1 MKKIIYS
8 LVIMI
13 AAGSLFTSCV
23 TNTEPQ
29 GVKDLR
35 EAKADYLESL
45 ARLRDA
51 DAAKVKAEAAYQ
63 DAKTALKNAEL
74 QLQEITIAVEKA
86 KGDAAIAK
94 AKQEAELA
102 AVEAQRK
109 LAWAQYRLQDALDSI
124 AVVSK
129 QLNGEESKAVS
140 DYTNAYTKYLN
151 KLEKVRQAEAAVY
164 NATEDWEAYIDT
176 VKRDSAKMLA
186 QIAVYEE
193 MLKNLPDSG
202 ASVEEAKAFY
212 DEQFQKKLNLEYA
225 KANLDQEWNLYQS
238 TNVNDAIKG
247 FASGLV
253 DWIAQNVALPAP
265 FVMNYKAQLPDNE
278 QVCQLLAKY
287 LGRSVRTLLANGVS
301 SFVPG
306 FNGLEVTK
314 DINGK
319 WWLTANFVSAPVAR
333 AEIYGD
339 GTSATYGDLASVVEA
354 LNREFVVDSTRF
366 GMDTTGMAAAVAAAV
381 KDYKAVQDTLED
393 KVDAYPGVIAAK
405 AAFETAFGEY
415 EEAYEAYEESAD
427 AFDADKAALI
437 ASVKTFRSTWDSVAN
452 NTGRL
457 STKDSVVIFNALKAV
472 MAARKVVFPEEK
484 QWYYYW
490 KTGDRGQ
497 AVKDS
502 VEFSEMEF
510 KGLQRNTVRLN
521 NRETEKRSL
530 YGGHSDGHGGVT
542 WNNAYEL
549 TWIFEEAFEGLT
561 GQGDNNSFFNGR
573 INQGNQS
580 IERIGSDEALIRA
593 ISGTGLY
600 SKLLFGKYFYGQ
612 RDDEGKILKYGLF
625 QSEGNEVAEISGIEK
640 AEKREAKKKKG
651 EGRYDEPADYTPYV
665 YTDYEYLR
673 KSVLDAMD
681 VADEAAD
688 EANEAWRGIYDAR
701 DYFYKNFYC
710 KFWGIRYSELC
721 DSKKFSETHAR
732 FNDDSDSLRIE
743 FSLETFTE
751 PTPIVSFKFDGTT
764 YEDGKFIYDGHNVD
778 HKWNA
783 IDEDEVIPNIQFYIV
798 NQEVFSR
805 FKDVYSRHYDIG
817 FEFGKTLLAKVLY
830 KQAVLAS
837 VHTDGQG
844 TKESLAALK
853 DICVDV
859 VNAYEAALKKQSADS
874 EPFYKFIEGLVGKE
888 TLAYIFDGL
897 DKALAKAVE
906 YIPAT
911 VQTENNIAWAMYYD
925 VINKI
930 ANKELTSKEALIAIF
945 EDFMCGETTL
955 PGSKW
960 IWVPSHFAK
969 WFNRYPSVSEL
980 NKMTSTLTQ
989 EGPKY
994 QNAQYFKA
1002 YVALQL
1008 SDAFSGD
1015 QFRTILADVV
1025 KYYLNAID
1033 VDLAGIDNTLENI
1046 IEKVLFGTVR
1056 SLNGDFNNID
1066 KVVDILFA
1074 LFSDDSDDSEEK
1086 GSEQGEEQP
1095 TEQQMKEKATYDVV
1109 NSVAEVRTSGSDSQG
1124 DVKVAESLK
1133 LALKAIFVAT
1143 PTILNHIIADCD
1155 GIICQLDKKYFTEWR
1170 AEWAA
1175 YDTQKAVLDAQY
1187 DAYKNELK
1195 AYDEYL
1201 KGIRTILHIEN
1212 YLNSSIEE
1220 CKTNYDTYCKTL
1232 AAIAAGADGKQ
1243 TVFEAAKI
1251 ALANA
1256 QAALAQAEYELER
1269 AKAAYDQVLAN
1280 HKND

>member
-1 MKKIIYS
+1 
-8 LVIMI
+8 MI

-51 DAAKVKAEAAYQ
+51 DAALVKAEAAFQ
-63 DAKTALKNAEL
+63 DAKTALKNAEVREKEL
-74 QLQEITIAVEKA
+74 ANALQEAKNDRAIAMEKA
-86 KGDAAIAK
+86 LAEQEAVK
-94 AKQEAELA
+94 AKEALA
-102 AVEAQRK
+102 K
-109 LAWAQYRLQDALDSI
+109 
-124 AVVSK
+124 
-129 QLNGEESKAVS
+129 
-140 DYTNAYTKYLN
+140 
-151 KLEKVRQAEAAVY
+151 AEAALQETLRDLAVKSKGLTETEKNAITDYTTKYDEYIKELAKVRKAEEAVY
-164 NATEDWEAYIDT
+164 DT
-176 VKRDSAKMLA
+176 TLSFEEYLLKQQKDSAEALA
-186 QIAVYEE
+186 TIEYYTEE
-193 MLKNLPDSG
+193 INNLPDSG
-202 ASVEEAKAFY
+202 NSHADSVKFADK
-212 DEQFQKKLNLEYA
+212 QQKEKLAVEFA
-225 KANLDQEWNLYQS
+225 KANLEKEWNLYQS

-287 LGRSVRTLLANGVS
+287 LKYPKLYADGIS
-301 SFVPG
+301 SFIPG
-306 FNGLEVTK
+306 FDGLNVTQ
-314 DINGK
+314 DIDGK
-319 WWLTANFVSAPVAR
+319 WWLTANFVSAPEAR

-339 GTSATYGDLASVVEA
+339 GQSAIYGDLASVVEA

-381 KDYKAVQDTLED
+381 KDYKAVQDTLEH

-415 EEAYEAYEESAD
+415 EEADEAYEESAA
-427 AFDADKAALI
+427 AFEADKAALI

-452 NTGRL
+452 NTGKL

-484 QWYYYW
+484 QYYYYW
-490 KTGDRGQ
+490 KTGDKGQ
-497 AVKDS
+497 AVRDS

-510 KGLQRNTVRLN
+510 KGLQRNRRGQST
-521 NRETEKRSL
+521 

-542 WNNAYEL
+542 WGNNAYEL

-561 GQGDNNSFFNGR
+561 GQGDHDSFFNDK

-580 IERIGSDEALIRA
+580 IEEIGSDEALINA
-593 ISGTGLY
+593 ISMRDNLY
-600 SKLLFGKYFYGQ
+600 RKLLFGKYFYGQ
-612 RDDEGKILKYGLF
+612 NDDEGKILKYGYF
-625 QSEGNEVAEISGIEK
+625 QSEGNEVAEISRIEE
-640 AEKREAKKKKG
+640 AEKHEANKKKE
-651 EGRYDEPADYTPYV
+651 EGRKYEPAAYIFPYV
-665 YTDYEYLR
+665 DTDHEYFR

-681 VADEAAD
+681 VADEAAY

-721 DSKKFSETHAR
+721 ESKKFSETHAR

-764 YEDGKFIYDGHNVD
+764 TYKDGKFIYDGRNVD

-783 IDEDEVIPNIQFYIV
+783 IDEEDVIPNIQFFIV
-798 NQEVFSR
+798 DKEVFSR
-805 FKDVYSRHYDIG
+805 FEDVYSRHHDIG

-969 WFNRYPSVSEL
+969 WFNRYPSVNEL

-989 EGPKY
+989 EGPRY

-1066 KVVDILFA
+1066 NVVDVLFA
-1074 LFSDDSDDSEEK
+1074 LFSDDSDDSDK
-1086 GSEQGEEQP
+1086 KDQGEEQP

-1124 DVKVAESLK
+1124 DEKVAESLK

-1170 AEWAA
+1170 TKWAEYDVAMAKYEAQLTAIDNADKAYKDYAEGIKDLYAVRNLFQKEIDAATEA
-1175 YDTQKAVLDAQY
+1175 YDNACANLEKLYAGVDWKTQ
-1187 DAYKNELK
+1187 AYK
-1195 AYDEYL
+1195 
-1201 KGIRTILHIEN
+1201 
-1212 YLNSSIEE
+1212 SSQ
-1220 CKTNYDTYCKTL
+1220 DAL
-1232 AAIAAGADGKQ
+1232 
-1243 TVFEAAKI
+1243 EAAKL
-1251 ALANA
+1251 ALK
-1256 QAALAQAEYELER
+1256 AAEYRLAQA
-1269 AKAAYDQVLAN
+1269 KKAYDQVLAN

>member
-1 MKKIIYS
+1 
-8 LVIMI
+8 MI

-51 DAAKVKAEAAYQ
+51 DAALVKAKAAYQ
-63 DAKTALKNAEL
+63 DAQTALENANL
-74 QLQEITIAVEKA
+74 QLKEITIAVEKA
-86 KGDAAIAK
+86 MGDAAIAK
-94 AKQEAELA
+94 AKQDAELA
-102 AVEAQRK
+102 AVEAQRN

-140 DYTNAYTKYLN
+140 DYTDAYTKYLN

-176 VKRDSAKMLA
+176 VKRDSAKMLS
-186 QIAVYEE
+186 QIAIFEE
-193 MLKNLPDSG
+193 FLKNLPDSG

-212 DEQFQKKLNLEYA
+212 NEQFQKKLNLEYA

-278 QVCQLLAKY
+278 QVCKLLEKY
-287 LGRSVRTLLANGVS
+287 LGKSVRTTFANGVS

-306 FNGLEVTK
+306 FNGLEVTQ
-314 DINGK
+314 DIDGK

-381 KDYKAVQDTLED
+381 KDYKAVQDTLEH

-415 EEAYEAYEESAD
+415 EEADEAYDESVV
-427 AFDADKAALI
+427 AFAADKAALI
-437 ASVKTFRSTWDSVAN
+437 ASVKTFRATWDSVAN

-457 STKDSVVIFNALKAV
+457 STKDSVVIFNAFKAV

-484 QWYYYW
+484 QWYFYW
-490 KTGDRGQ
+490 KLGDKGQ
-497 AVKDS
+497 AVRDS

-510 KGLQRNTVRLN
+510 KGLQRNRRDQST
-521 NRETEKRSL
+521 
-530 YGGHSDGHGGVT
+530 YGGRSNGHGGVT
-542 WNNAYEL
+542 WENAYEL
-549 TWIFEEAFEGLT
+549 SWIFEEAFEGFT
-561 GQGDNNSFFNGR
+561 EHVDNPSFFASK
-573 INQGNQS
+573 ISHMNQS
-580 IERIGSDEALIRA
+580 IERIGSDEALINA
-593 ISGTGLY
+593 ISMRDHLY
-600 SKLLFGKYFYGQ
+600 RNLLFGKYFYGQ
-612 RDDEGKILKYGLF
+612 NDAEGKILKYGYF
-625 QSEGNEVAEISGIEK
+625 QSEGNEVTEISRIEK
-640 AEKREAKKKKG
+640 AEKHEAKKKG

-665 YTDYEYLR
+665 DTDYEYLR

-681 VADEAAD
+681 VANEAAD
-688 EANEAWRGIYDAR
+688 EANEAWSGIYDAR

-710 KFWGIRYSELC
+710 KFWGIRYRELC
-721 DSKKFSETHAR
+721 DSRRIFSEPHAR

-751 PTPIVSFKFDGTT
+751 PTPIVSFNFDGTT
-764 YEDGKFIYDGHNVD
+764 PYQDGKFIYKGENVD
-778 HKWNA
+778 DKRNA
-783 IDEDEVIPNIQFYIV
+783 IDEDEVIPNIQFVIV
-798 NQEVFSR
+798 DNEVFRR
-805 FKDVYSRHYDIG
+805 FEDVYSRHHDIG

-888 TLAYIFDGL
+888 TLAYIFEGL

-911 VQTENNIAWAMYYD
+911 VQTENDIAWAMYYD

-955 PGSKW
+955 LGSKW
-960 IWVPSHFAK
+960 IWAPSHFAK
-969 WFNRYPSVSEL
+969 WFNRYPSVNEL
-980 NKMTSTLTQ
+980 SRMTSTLTQ

-1066 KVVDILFA
+1066 NVVDFLFA

-1086 GSEQGEEQP
+1086 GPEQGKDLPAVDTLEVEE
-1095 TEQQMKEKATYDVV
+1095 ATDVV
-1109 NSVAEVRTSGSDSQG
+1109 NSVAAVRTSGSDSQG

-1220 CKTNYDTYCKTL
+1220 CKTQYDADCKTL

-1251 ALANA
+1251 KLANA